1 MCNADLYHW
10 WHASLLKRQTGYRVN
25 LLFWNIY
32 VEITQPPDVSLQHDA
47 DVSLPADNTPALYK
61 LRCLGAI
68 ALLSCLVAFLISR
81 DSCTPALS
89 EQRHSWPVL
98 CFDWGSDLSPNSF
111 KPFPENKL
119 ISDFNM
125 LVCKTSKM
133 TTKIYLKIMIV
144 KLIH

>member
-1 MCNADLYHW
+1 MQCRLISLVACKFIKTADRISCQFW
-10 WHASLLKRQTGYRVN
+10 
-25 LLFWNIY
+25 FWNIY

-47 DVSLPADNTPALYK
+47 DVSLLVNNTPALHK

-68 ALLSCLVAFLISR
+68 ALLLCLVEFWISR

-98 CFDWGSDLSPNSF
+98 CFIEALIYRHIVSSHF
-111 KPFPENKL
+111 RKKKM

-125 LVCKTSKM
+125 LVCKTSTM
-133 TTKIYLKIMIV
+133 TTKIYLKIIIV
-144 KLIH
+144 KFIH